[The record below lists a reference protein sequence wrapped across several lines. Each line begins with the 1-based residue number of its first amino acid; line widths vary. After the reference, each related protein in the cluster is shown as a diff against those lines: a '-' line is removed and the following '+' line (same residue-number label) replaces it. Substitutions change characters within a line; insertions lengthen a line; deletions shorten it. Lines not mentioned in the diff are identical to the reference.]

1 MPSQFFGL
9 NIAYKGL
16 LAGNAALNTT
26 SNNISNVQTEG
37 YSRQQVIQQ
46 ASNALRVFQTYGCA
60 GAGVETLAIE
70 RIRDEFYD
78 GKFWDNNTRVGEY
91 GMKQYYMRQLE
102 DYFDDTG
109 LNAGFKSLFDQLM
122 VTGLQELKKNPGDAT
137 TRAQFVGFA
146 DSLVEYFNGQ
156 AGNLEKM
163 QKDVNQEIKLKV
175 DEINSLAAE
184 IASLNKQINTIEL
197 STGGKANE
205 LRDRRTLLLDQLS
218 QIVDIEVKE
227 FPIIDANNPD
237 RVTGAN
243 NFTVKIAGG
252 QLLVN
257 TNEYRR
263 LECVA
268 RKDYEKVNQTD
279 IDGLYDIYWQDGQEF
294 KLENAAMGGALRGLV
309 EMRDGNNGE
318 YFHGKITD
326 VGSKDGHDFVT
337 IEVGLEY
344 LKDLNKCNLSDQG
357 GIINLGNREFYY
369 DSWEYTISYDDDG
382 NPVYSYT
389 FTLSDGEKNSQRL
402 TNDRVGMEASIG
414 SGIKYQGIPYYM
426 SQMNEWVRT
435 FAQKFNDILKSGFTA
450 ENEPG
455 INMFVGDWLADDGQ
469 YMFPDGTRYD
479 WYYGLTAEEALEKE
493 INRIYDDL
501 YRTTLA
507 SIKNTYNPNEQ
518 KYVDAGQEAYDK
530 AYDAYPLAK
539 ETKKIYDE
547 LKAEYEAAN
556 GEGSVDENGIAD
568 DGTDLHDAAAQ
579 QAEAN
584 RVTAAADARQA
595 AIDEAMLADARV
607 EIQDQLDDLRQQ
619 ATDQAKAA
627 FGELTVSSTT
637 DSYYQLT
644 AKNFA
649 ILASMLNNPTLL
661 ATKFLSGDGV
671 EQDDLLDAL
680 NAMAFDKT
688 KMSFRGASASE
699 FLQCILTDVALNASS
714 ANLFYESY
722 CSISSTID
730 TQRISISGVDED
742 EEAVNMVKYQNAYN
756 LAAKMIQTL
765 TEIYDKLILDTGV

>member
-78 GKFWDNNTRVGEY
+78 GKFWNNNSRVGEY
-91 GMKQYYMRQLE
+91 SMKQYYMRQME

-146 DSLVEYFNGQ
+146 DSLAEYFNGQ

-184 IASLNKQINTIEL
+184 IASLNKQINTVEL
-197 STGGKANE
+197 STGGMANE

-318 YFHGKITD
+318 YFHGTVTG
-326 VGSKDGHDFVT
+326 VGTKDGHDTVT

-369 DSWEYTISYDDDG
+369 DSWEYTISYDEDG

-389 FTLSDGEKNSQRL
+389 FTLSDSEKNSQRL
-402 TNDRVGMEASIG
+402 TNDRVGMDASIG

-507 SIKNTYNPNEQ
+507 GIKDTYDPTDP
-518 KYVDAGQEAYDK
+518 KYAAAGDEAYDK
-530 AYDAYPLAK
+530 AAAAYPIDK
-539 ETKKIYDE
+539 EKKKIFDE
-547 LKAEYEAAN
+547 LKAEYEAK
-556 GEGSVDENGIAD
+556 GGKVDENGIAD
-568 DGTDLHDAAAQ
+568 DGTNLYDEAAKQAEDKKKAAA
-579 QAEAN
+579 EA
-584 RVTAAADARQA
+584 AKQD

-607 EIQDQLDDLRQQ
+607 EIQSQLDSLRQQ
-619 ATDQAKAA
+619 AEADAKAA

-649 ILASMLNNPTLL
+649 ILASMLDDPKLL
-661 ATKFLSGDGV
+661 ATKFLGGDGV
-671 EQDDLLDAL
+671 EQDDLIDAL
-680 NAMAFDKT
+680 NDMAFDKT

-722 CSISSTID
+722 CNISSTID

-765 TEIYDKLILDTGV
+765 TEVYDKLILDTGV